1 MSCQKTQIYKYFSI
15 EISTA
20 KLMRMNI
27 ARILLLSLFVGSPA
41 LTLAD
46 VISKQVSYQSN
57 GVSLQG
63 YIAYQEEGVKKKPG
77 VLVVHEWWGHNDYA
91 RRRAEMLA
99 ELGYV
104 AFALDMYGDG
114 KLAKHPDDAKKF
126 MQEAMSDQ
134 VVFKNR
140 FLSALDYVRQQEN
153 VDLSNVAAIGYC
165 FGGGVVLNMARMGVD
180 LKGVA
185 SFHGSLATKTPAKKD
200 QITSQIIVFHGAN
213 DAFVSEQQLDDF
225 RAEMLAAGAPHEIV
239 VYEAVDHS
247 FTNPEA
253 DMFAEK
259 YSMPLSYDE
268 EADEDSWAKLQIFLQ
283 RIFNQ

>member
-1 MSCQKTQIYKYFSI
+1 MKI
-15 EISTA
+15 
-20 KLMRMNI
+20 M
-27 ARILLLSLFVGSPA
+27 RILLLSLLILSPSM
-41 LTLAD
+41 TLAE
-46 VISKQVSYQSN
+46 VVTKQVNYQSN
-57 GVSLQG
+57 GATLKG
-63 YIAYQEEGVKKKPG
+63 YLAYQEQGAQVKPA

-114 KLAKHPDDAKKF
+114 KVANHPDDAKKF

-134 VVFKNR
+134 VAFKSR
-140 FLSALDYVRQQEN
+140 FLAALDYVLQQEN
-153 VDLSNVAAIGYC
+153 VDSSNIAAIGYC
-165 FGGGVVLNMARMGVD
+165 FGGGVVLNMARLGVD

-185 SFHGSLATKTPAKKD
+185 SFHGSLATKTPAKKG
-200 QITSQIIVFHGAN
+200 QTTSQVMVFHGGS
-213 DAFVSEQQLDDF
+213 DAFVPEQQLESF
-225 RAEMLAAGAPHEIV
+225 RAEMVAAEVQHEIV

-247 FTNPEA
+247 FTNPLA

-268 EADEDSWAKLQIFLQ
+268 EADADSWEKLQLFLE
-283 RIFNQ
+283 RLFK